1 MIYKTIKI
9 SISLFII
16 ILLSAPAVMANEN
29 FARANRAMNK
39 AGFTENQRSQ
49 VEETLNSAQ
58 KHGLP
63 EDVISDKL
71 QEGIAKNVAP
81 EKIVHAVKQISARYN
96 HAHSLAKGLVN
107 NKQEI
112 AQLGNIV
119 AAGMA
124 AGLTTKDAE
133 KIMAGIKAKHPQPA
147 ECYSLAKE
155 TMMMARDLSR
165 RGIVSGK
172 TAEIAEMAL
181 QKSLN
186 AKEMR
191 TVREDFNTQQGRHS
205 IESVAGR
212 HGLTSGMAS
221 NASDHA
227 AGMGSDVGSGMG
239 GGIGSDVGSG

>member
-155 TMMMARDLSR
+155 TMMMARDLSE
-165 RGIVSGK
+165 K
-172 TAEIAEMAL
+172 Q
-181 QKSLN
+181 QKSLKWLCKKVSMPKKCGRFGKTLIHSRGVTALN
-186 AKEMR
+186 LLP
-191 TVREDFNTQQGRHS
+191 EDTG
-205 IESVAGR
+205 
-212 HGLTSGMAS
+212 
-221 NASDHA
+221 
-227 AGMGSDVGSGMG
+227 
-239 GGIGSDVGSG
+239 